1 MPNTK
6 AQGTILYAESA
17 RAATKPISAVTNA
30 NPAVVTATAHGY
42 SNGQVVFITGL
53 VGPTQLND
61 RAFVISGVAANTFT
75 LGGEDSTTYGAYV
88 SGGTAAALTMQN
100 VGQVSDITAFD
111 GKSSEV
117 DITHLLSAA
126 KQWQPG
132 LPDFGNVTLQLI
144 TDNVTPDTGQALLRS
159 IKNQQKIVGFQIQTV
174 DGKNA
179 VFTAGVMSFTADLK
193 KDSVLMSQVALRVSN
208 QPQWFA

>member
-6 AQGTILYAESA
+6 AQGTVLSGESA
-17 RAATKPISAVTNA
+17 RAATKPITGVTQA
-30 NPAVVTATAHGY
+30 TSAVVTSTAHGY
-42 SNGQVVFITGL
+42 ANGNVIFITGL
-53 VGPTQLND
+53 QGMTQLND
-61 RAFVISGVAANTFT
+61 RSFIISAVATNSYT
-75 LGGEDSTTYGAYV
+75 LAGEDTTLSPAYA
-88 SGGTAAALTMQN
+88 SGGTGALCTMIP
-100 VGQVSDITAFD
+100 VGQISDIAAFD

-132 LPDFGNVTLQLI
+132 LPDFGNVTLTLI
-144 TDNVTPDTGQALLRS
+144 TDNVTPDSGQALLRT
-159 IKNQQKIVGFQIQTV
+159 IKNQQAIRSFQITTV

-193 KDSVLMSQVALRVSN
+193 KDSVFSSQVTLRVSN
-208 QPQWFA
+208 QPQWFV